1 MGNPN
6 KGNPLNNSIHNLKKT
21 SGWVQNEKKKKTQLN
36 TKFYNILFFE
46 IAPDVQEK
54 S

>member
-6 KGNPLNNSIHNLKKT
+6 RGNPLNNSIDNLKKT
-21 SGWVQNEKKKKTQLN
+21 LVECKMKKTQLN
-36 TKFYNILFFE
+36 TKFYNILYFE